1 MIELFLSGNGGNSLF
16 MKTTIFKLVLAS
28 IVIFILAVIVNY
40 LPKNPVHKK
49 PPTDYFRVVLIFLM

>member
-1 MIELFLSGNGGNSLF
+1 